1 MSLVTSKDSKDK
13 MSDPSVPE
21 KNDKVHSDDLSADK
35 LPFDALLDASGLNC
49 PLPLLK
55 AKQSLNKLNPDEV
68 LKVVATDAGSWR
80 DIQVF
85 VENSVHELLH
95 AEQDQGH
102 YCYWIK
108 KGNR

>member
-1 MSLVTSKDSKDK
+1 MSN
-13 MSDPSVPE
+13 PSVPE
-21 KNDKVHSDDLSADK
+21 KNDEVTFDK
-35 LPFDALLDASGLNC
+35 LAFDDLLDASGLSC

-55 AKQSLNKLNPDEV
+55 TKQSLNKLNVGDV
-68 LKVVATDAGSWR
+68 LKVIATDAGSWR

-85 VENSVHELLH
+85 VDNSVNELLH

>member
-1 MSLVTSKDSKDK
+1 

-21 KNDKVHSDDLSADK
+21 NYDE
-35 LPFDALLDASGLNC
+35 LLDASGLNC

-55 AKQSLNKLNPDEV
+55 TKQSLNKLASGQV
-68 LKVVATDAGSWR
+68 LKVIATDAGSWR

-85 VENSVHELLH
+85 VNNSVNELLC
-95 AEQDQGH
+95 AEQDKDQ

-108 KGNR
+108 KGIVND